1 MEIDNSEERIRNIH
15 RELIDV
21 YGRQDNHDDE
31 DGVRQLLITILSQN
45 VADTNTA
52 RAAENLFNDFKNYK
66 EIEQASVENLADSI
80 NPAGLPET
88 KAKRIQR
95 TLKALREYEN
105 RRFSGSPENSS
116 KEFSNDGEEE
126 SSEDYSV
133 DFLGEMEDSDAQAWL
148 EKIKGIGPKT
158 ASVLLN
164 FHFDANVMPVDTHVE
179 RIAKRFRLIPFS
191 ASNGRAHELLNEA
204 VPHDIKNSFHM
215 LMIEHGKNN
224 CTARNPTCAK
234 TKLKKYCSR
243 YELVENGDLEPEEYP
258 PEDMD

>member
-15 RELIDV
+15 QDLLDV
-21 YGRQDNHDDE
+21 YGEQDWQDSD

-52 RAAENLFNDFKNYK
+52 RAAENLFNDFEDYK
-66 EIEQASVENLADSI
+66 EIEEASVDDLADSI

-95 TLKALREYEN
+95 TLKALREQ
-105 RRFSGSPENSS
+105 
-116 KEFSNDGEEE
+116 E

-133 DFLGEMEDSDAQAWL
+133 DFLGEMEDNEAQDWL
-148 EKIKGIGPKT
+148 EQIKGIGPKT

-164 FHFDANVMPVDTHVE
+164 FHFDADVIPVDTHVE
-179 RIAKRFRLIPFS
+179 RISKRFRLIPFS
-191 ASNGRAHELLNEA
+191 ASNGKAHELLNEA

-215 LMIEHGKNN
+215 LIIEHGKNN
-224 CTARNPTCAK
+224 CSARNPTCK
-234 TKLKKYCSR
+234 ETKLKKYCTR
-243 YELVENGDLEPEEYP
+243 YELVENGELSPEEYP
-258 PEDMD
+258 PEAKE

>member
-1 MEIDNSEERIRNIH
+1 MEINNSEERIRNIH
-15 RELIDV
+15 QDLLDV
-21 YGRQDNHDDE
+21 YGEQGDYDDS

-45 VADTNTA
+45 VADENTA
-52 RAAENLFNDFKNYK
+52 RAAENLFNDFKDY
-66 EIEQASVENLADSI
+66 EAIENSSIEELADSI

-95 TLKALREYEN
+95 TLKALREEK
-105 RRFSGSPENSS
+105 SS
-116 KEFSNDGEEE
+116 D
-126 SSEDYSV
+126 DYSV

-148 EKIKGIGPKT
+148 EEIKGIGPKT

-191 ASNGRAHELLNEA
+191 ASNGKAHELLNEA

-215 LMIEHGKNN
+215 LIIEHGKNN
-224 CTARNPTCAK
+224 CPARNPTCEK

-243 YELVENGDLEPEEYP
+243 YELVENGDLTPEEYP
-258 PEDMD
+258 QEME

>member
-1 MEIDNSEERIRNIH
+1 MLIHLVKPSNYMEIKQSEERIRNIH
-15 RELIDV
+15 EDLLKV
-21 YGRQDNHDDE
+21 YGEQDWHDSS

-66 EIEQASVENLADSI
+66 EIEESSIEELAESI

-95 TLKALREYEN
+95 TLKALREET
-105 RRFSGSPENSS
+105 
-116 KEFSNDGEEE
+116 GE
-126 SSEDYSV
+126 YSV
-133 DFLGEMEDSDAQAWL
+133 EFLGDLEDSEAQAWL
-148 EKIKGIGPKT
+148 EEIKGIGPKT

-179 RIAKRFRLIPFS
+179 RISKRFRLIPFS
-191 ASNGRAHELLNEA
+191 ASNRKAHELLNEA

-215 LMIEHGKNN
+215 LLIEHGKNN
-224 CTARNPTCAK
+224 CTARNPSCEE

-243 YELVENGDLEPEEYP
+243 YELVENGNLTPKEYP
-258 PEDMD
+258 PEA